1 MEGDSEREM
10 NLIYIIFAVVIVG
23 ILLGIC
29 FCVGRMIARE
39 GKGYEGR
46 YRRVMMWVLWT
57 YIVFAAAVSFPICD
71 RYGEISGSKA
81 YTLIC
86 EYGLIAWMFAKL
98 YGGKRNRLVY
108 LSTLAFTVGGMSIR
122 YLVEYGEVSN
132 IYGFTFHNIVSY
144 MVYIPACTMGMYYY
158 MSRYLVKEKQEL

>member
-10 NLIYIIFAVVIVG
+10 NLGYIICAVVIMG
-23 ILLGIC
+23 ILS
-29 FCVGRMIARE
+29 
-39 GKGYEGR
+39 
-46 YRRVMMWVLWT
+46 

-81 YTLIC
+81 YMLIC

-98 YGGKRNRLVY
+98 YGRKKNRLVY
-108 LSTLAFTVGGMSIR
+108 LSTVALTIGGMSIR

-132 IYGFTFHNIVSY
+132 IYGFTFHNIVAY
-144 MVYIPACTMGMYYY
+144 IVYIPVCTMGMYYY
-158 MSRYLVKEKQEL
+158 ISRYLAREKQKL